1 VMKYQHDP
9 QIDVILK
16 TSNSEVRNSLE
27 KDIFNNVVKTTAVGL
42 NKLYK
47 SKNKQ
52 VQEDTL
58 NGIKY
63 LAQNLDGRSFT

>member
-1 VMKYQHDP
+1 MRKYQHDP

-16 TSNSEVRNSLE
+16 TSNEVRNSVE

-52 VQEDTL
+52 V
-58 NGIKY
+58 
-63 LAQNLDGRSFT
+63 